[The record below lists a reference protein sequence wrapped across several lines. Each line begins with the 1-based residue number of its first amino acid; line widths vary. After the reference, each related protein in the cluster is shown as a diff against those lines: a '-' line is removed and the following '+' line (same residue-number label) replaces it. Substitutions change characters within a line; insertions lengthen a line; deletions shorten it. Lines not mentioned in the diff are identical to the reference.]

1 MRAFLYFFSFF
12 FILVSCKTETKKET
26 NSPPE
31 PEEATVVSISTPVTA
46 QSSLPRLFSNDN
58 QLFLSWVEKQDS
70 LSVLKY
76 ASYTQNQWSQPI
88 EVASGTDW
96 FVNWADFPVIAENN
110 GNILTSLLQKSASG
124 TYTYD
129 ISLNLYNAK
138 TNRWKKNF
146 LLNQDGTQSEHGF
159 VSMIPHGD
167 DAFLVTWLDG
177 RNTVNVPKEKA
188 QMTLRSAIV
197 TALGKIIDDSLL
209 DNRTC
214 DCCNTAITQTNSGAI
229 IVYRDRSQEEI
240 RDIYVV
246 RKDSTN
252 QTKPQPVFE
261 DNWHIPG
268 CPVNGPAIDALEND
282 VAVVWFTAAND
293 NPKVQVAFSNDGG
306 ATFGLPIRI
315 DKGNA
320 NGRVDLVML
329 DKEHAAVLWMEP
341 MGNDTVIQVV
351 KVSASGEVFQP
362 ITITKTRSE
371 RSSGFPQ
378 MELLNDLLYIAWTS
392 LEEKEP
398 KVKIASLNISN
409 L

>member
-26 NSPPE
+26 NSPPKL
-31 PEEATVVSISTPVTA
+31 EEATVVSISTPVTA

-197 TALGKIIDDSLL
+197 TALGEIIDDSLL

-214 DCCNTAITQTNSGAI
+214 DCCNTAITQTNNGAV

-252 QTKPQPVFE
+252 QTDPQPVFE

-320 NGRVDLVML
+320 IGRVDLVML

-341 MGNDTVIQVV
+341 LGNDTVIQVV
-351 KVSASGEVFQP
+351 KVSASGEVFLP